1 VEQEGSH
8 GYWLIV
14 TSFLVAYVLAVLPM
28 PQWLM
33 WVRPEWVA
41 LILIYWAIALP
52 ERVGIFTAL
61 ALGIMLDALEGA
73 VLGQNAFSLV
83 VVAVLCQTLYQ
94 RLRVFSVLQQSG
106 TVFVVIGINQ
116 LVCQWVQNLEGVGGP
131 SLLFLLPAVSSALLW
146 PVVLH
151 ILRRLR
157 RQYWVT

>member
-1 VEQEGSH
+1 MEQEGSH

>member
-1 VEQEGSH
+1 MFQQGSH

-52 ERVGIFTAL
+52 HRVGILTAL

-94 RLRVFSVLQQSG
+94 RLRVFSVLQQAG

-116 LVCQWVQNLEGVGGP
+116 LVCQWVQNLEGIGSP

-151 ILRRLR
+151 VLRRLR
-157 RQYWVT
+157 RHYWVT

>member
-1 VEQEGSH
+1 MQGGSQ

-14 TSFLVAYVLAVLPM
+14 TSFAVAYVLAVLPM

-33 WVRPEWVA
+33 WLRPEWVA

-52 ERVGIFTAL
+52 HRVGIFTAL
-61 ALGIMLDALEGA
+61 ALGVMLDALEGA

-83 VVAVLCQTLYQ
+83 VVALLCQTLYQ
-94 RLRVFSVLQQSG
+94 RLRVFSVLQQAG

-116 LVCQWVQNLEGVGGP
+116 LVCQWVQNLEGVGRP
-131 SLLFLLPAVSSALLW
+131 SLLFLLPALSSALLW

-151 ILRRLR
+151 VLRRLR
-157 RQYWVT
+157 RHYWVT

>member
-1 VEQEGSH
+1 VFQQGSH

-52 ERVGIFTAL
+52 HRVGILTAL

-94 RLRVFSVLQQSG
+94 RLRVFSVLQQAG

-116 LVCQWVQNLEGVGGP
+116 LVCQWVQNLEGIGSP

-151 ILRRLR
+151 VLRRLR
-157 RQYWVT
+157 RHYWVT

>member
-1 VEQEGSH
+1 MFQQGSH

-14 TSFLVAYVLAVLPM
+14 TSFLAAYVLAVLPM

-52 ERVGIFTAL
+52 HRVGILTAL
-61 ALGIMLDALEGA
+61 VLGIMLDALEGA

-94 RLRVFSVLQQSG
+94 RLRVFSVLQQAG

-116 LVCQWVQNLEGVGGP
+116 LVCQWVQNLEGIGSP

-151 ILRRLR
+151 VLRRLR
-157 RQYWVT
+157 RHYWVT

>member
-1 VEQEGSH
+1 MEEEGSH

-14 TSFLVAYVLAVLPM
+14 TSFLLAYVLAVLPM
-28 PQWLM
+28 PLWLM
-33 WVRPEWVA
+33 WARPEWVA

-52 ERVGIFTAL
+52 HRVGILTAL
-61 ALGIMLDALEGA
+61 ALGVMLDALEGA
-73 VLGQNAFSLV
+73 VLGQNAFSLL
-83 VVAVLCQTLYQ
+83 VVALLCQTLYQ
-94 RLRVFSVLQQSG
+94 RLRVFSVLQQAG

-151 ILRRLR
+151 VLRRLR

>member
-1 VEQEGSH
+1 MEQEGSH

-28 PQWLM
+28 PLWLM
-33 WVRPEWVA
+33 WARPEWVA

-52 ERVGIFTAL
+52 HRVGILTAL
-61 ALGIMLDALEGA
+61 ALGVMLDALEGA

-83 VVAVLCQTLYQ
+83 VVVMLCQTLYQ
-94 RLRVFSVLQQSG
+94 RLRVFSVLQQAG
-106 TVFVVIGINQ
+106 TVFVLIGINQ
-116 LVCQWVQNLEGVGGP
+116 LVCQWVLNLEGVGGP

-151 ILRRLR
+151 VLRRLR

>member
-1 VEQEGSH
+1 MEQEGSH

-151 ILRRLR
+151 VLRRLR

>member
-1 VEQEGSH
+1 MEEEGSH

-33 WVRPEWVA
+33 WARPEWVA

-52 ERVGIFTAL
+52 HRVGILSAL
-61 ALGIMLDALEGA
+61 ALGIMLDTLEGA

-83 VVAVLCQTLYQ
+83 VVALLCQTLYQ
-94 RLRVFSVLQQSG
+94 RLRVFSVLQQAG

-151 ILRRLR
+151 VLRRLR